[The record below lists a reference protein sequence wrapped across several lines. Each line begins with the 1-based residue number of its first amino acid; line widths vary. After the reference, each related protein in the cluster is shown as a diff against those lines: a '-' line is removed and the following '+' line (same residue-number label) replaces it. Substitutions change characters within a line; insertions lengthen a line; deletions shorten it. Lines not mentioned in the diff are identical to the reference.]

1 MNTGN
6 VPRIV
11 SVQARCVLGAF
22 AVLHMFH
29 HHKETHVKTSWESLR
44 FLYHF
49 VHQFQTATNQLYATL
64 LAKVVSLHTTTL
76 DVSPLLKRDYP

>member
-11 SVQARCVLGAF
+11 TVQARCVLGAF
-22 AVLHMFH
+22 DVLHMFH
-29 HHKETHVKTSWESLR
+29 HVKTSWESLR